1 MSESFQKELDVL
13 GEESPTPVIRT
24 KEVLDTMASG
34 EVLKV
39 LTSKQSAVDNIQ
51 TLTNS
56 NPFTIIKQEKID
68 DQLVVYIQKD

>member
-1 MSESFQKELDVL
+1 MSESFHQELDVL

-24 KEVLDTMASG
+24 KEVLDSLDSG

-51 TLTNS
+51 TLTAN
-56 NPFTIIKQEKID
+56 NPFTIIKQEKVD
-68 DQLVVYIQKD
+68 DQLIVYIQKD